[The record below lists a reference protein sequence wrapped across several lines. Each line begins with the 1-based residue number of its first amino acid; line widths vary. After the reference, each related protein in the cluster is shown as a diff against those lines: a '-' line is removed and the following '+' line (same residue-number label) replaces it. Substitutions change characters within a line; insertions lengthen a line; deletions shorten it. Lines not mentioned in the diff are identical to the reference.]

1 MTQPPGKPPEKKA
14 GNPPGKSGRPVNPYE
29 KPYCRPAK
37 QSEKAQEIVCLCN
50 NISRETIENAIIA
63 GADTLNKI
71 FDATTAGVG
80 PCGGS
85 CRRKLAP
92 LLDDYLAT
100 GVFPDKLAPDN
111 RGKKKR

>member
-1 MTQPPGKPPEKKA
+1 MSARRGP
-14 GNPPGKSGRPVNPYE
+14 SRDL
-29 KPYCRPAK
+29 
-37 QSEKAQEIVCLCN
+37 ICLCN
-50 NISRETIENAIIA
+50 EVPRAAIEQAIRG

-92 LLDDYLAT
+92 MLDAFLAT
-100 GVFPDKLAPDN
+100 GAFPPPASDPS
-111 RGKKKR
+111 REQKKRR

>member
-1 MTQPPGKPPEKKA
+1 MKPKGK
-14 GNPPGKSGRPVNPYE
+14 G
-29 KPYCRPAK
+29 C
-37 QSEKAQEIVCLCN
+37 EIICKCN
-50 NISRETIENAIIA
+50 NISRETIEQAIRD

-92 LLDDYLAT
+92 MLEEYLAT
-100 GVFPDKLAPDN
+100 GQFPDVI
-111 RGKKKR
+111 RERKR